1 LPAMQEAP
9 LDLLQALACPNYQ
22 EPFTEG

>member
-1 LPAMQEAP
+1 MQEAP